1 MTHVMP
7 HELLQLIG
15 KHGIIYDKQ
24 YLDQLMRIKVPFEKI
39 IIKYT
44 TNGWYGIL
52 NEWYNKTHSIRIT
65 IPKLKTRKYIKIIE
79 KFMKIEI
86 DACLKDSPITLDDIL
101 FATRGLMVDG
111 TRTIDNYKILKIT
124 KKTLYLEPEIDNY
137 ST

>member
-1 MTHVMP
+1 MYQGNIGLTYTRYDLQDDWNDDDIDVQYKKLLLKNRASLPGIFQNDPMTHVMP

-79 KFMKIEI
+79 KFSNNFKI
-86 DACLKDSPITLDDIL
+86 KRS
-101 FATRGLMVDG
+101 
-111 TRTIDNYKILKIT
+111 
-124 KKTLYLEPEIDNY
+124 
-137 ST
+137 